1 MSRAFAFRRRRVR
14 RLSALERGVI
24 VAAVVSVAVIQKPDW
39 VGEAL
44 NTDLPPLPAPRAV
57 TEAAAG
63 VFRPVEMADSVLNA
77 ELPPLHTPSAVTN
90 GSAGDISGHARIVD
104 GDGLEIGGQRIRL
117 HGVDAFET
125 RQMCGGSACGRASAD
140 ALRNLVGGRP
150 VDCTEMDRDR
160 YGRIVAVC
168 RAGGQDLGAAQV
180 RQGHAVAYTRY
191 SHRYVLEERAARRE
205 NAGAWAYG
213 FTPPEA
219 WRHAS

>member
-1 MSRAFAFRRRRVR
+1 MSRAFAFRRRRFR

-24 VAAVVSVAVIQKPDW
+24 VAAVVSVAVILKPDW
-39 VGEAL
+39 VGAAL
-44 NTDLPPLPAPRAV
+44 NTDLPALPAPTTAAP
-57 TEAAAG
+57 AAA
-63 VFRPVEMADSVLNA
+63 
-77 ELPPLHTPSAVTN
+77 
-90 GSAGDISGHARIVD
+90 DISGHARVVD

-125 RQMCGGSACGRASAD
+125 RQMCGAHACGRASAD

-150 VDCTEMDRDR
+150 VDCAEMDRDR
-160 YGRIVAVC
+160 YDRIVAVC
-168 RAGGQDLGAAQV
+168 HVGGEDLGAAQV

-191 SHRYVLEERAARRE
+191 SQRYVMEERAARRD

>member
-1 MSRAFAFRRRRVR
+1 MSRAFAFRRRFR

-24 VAAVVSVAVIQKPDW
+24 VAAVVAVAVILKPDW
-39 VGEAL
+39 VDAAL
-44 NTDLPPLPAPRAV
+44 NANPPSVPAPPSP
-57 TEAAAG
+57 TEAVMDMAG
-63 VFRPVEMADSVLNA
+63 HAR
-77 ELPPLHTPSAVTN
+77 
-90 GSAGDISGHARIVD
+90 SAGAPLNDDFPALSQPDPGQAPADISGLARVVD

-125 RQMCGGSACGRASAD
+125 RQMCGPNACGRASAD
-140 ALRNLVGGRP
+140 ALRNLVSGRP
-150 VDCTEMDRDR
+150 VDCAEMDRDR

-168 RAGGQDLGAAQV
+168 HAGGRDLGAAQV

-191 SHRYVLEERAARRE
+191 SRRYVMEERAARRD

-213 FTPPEA
+213 FTAPEA

>member
-1 MSRAFAFRRRRVR
+1 MSRAFAFRRRRFR

-24 VAAVVSVAVIQKPDW
+24 VAAVVSVVVILKPDW
-39 VGEAL
+39 VGAAL
-44 NTDLPPLPAPRAV
+44 NTDLPALPAPTTAAP
-57 TEAAAG
+57 AAA
-63 VFRPVEMADSVLNA
+63 
-77 ELPPLHTPSAVTN
+77 
-90 GSAGDISGHARIVD
+90 DISGHARVVD

-125 RQMCGGSACGRASAD
+125 RQMCGAHACGRASAD

-150 VDCTEMDRDR
+150 VDCAEMDRDR
-160 YGRIVAVC
+160 YDRIVAVC
-168 RAGGQDLGAAQV
+168 HVGGEDLGAAQV

-191 SHRYVLEERAARRE
+191 SQRYVMEERAARRD

>member
-1 MSRAFAFRRRRVR
+1 MSRAFAFRRRRFR

-24 VAAVVSVAVIQKPDW
+24 VAAVVSVAVILKPDR
-39 VGEAL
+39 VGAAL
-44 NTDLPPLPAPRAV
+44 NTDLPALPAP
-57 TEAAAG
+57 TAAA
-63 VFRPVEMADSVLNA
+63 PAA
-77 ELPPLHTPSAVTN
+77 A
-90 GSAGDISGHARIVD
+90 DISGHARVVD

-125 RQMCGGSACGRASAD
+125 RQMCGAHACGRASAD

-150 VDCTEMDRDR
+150 VDCAEMDRDR
-160 YGRIVAVC
+160 YDRIVAVC
-168 RAGGQDLGAAQV
+168 HVGGEDLGAAQV

-191 SHRYVLEERAARRE
+191 SQRYVMEERAARRD

>member
-1 MSRAFAFRRRRVR
+1 MSRAFAFRRRRFR

-24 VAAVVSVAVIQKPDW
+24 VAAVVSVAVILKPDW
-39 VGEAL
+39 VGAAL
-44 NTDLPPLPAPRAV
+44 NTDLPALPAPTTAAP
-57 TEAAAG
+57 AAA
-63 VFRPVEMADSVLNA
+63 
-77 ELPPLHTPSAVTN
+77 
-90 GSAGDISGHARIVD
+90 DISGHARVVD

-125 RQMCGGSACGRASAD
+125 RQMCGAHACGRASAD

-150 VDCTEMDRDR
+150 VDCAEMDRDR
-160 YGRIVAVC
+160 YDRIVAVC
-168 RAGGQDLGAAQV
+168 HVGGEDLGAAQV

-191 SHRYVLEERAARRE
+191 SQRYVMEERAARRE

>member
-1 MSRAFAFRRRRVR
+1 MSRAFAFRRRRFR

-24 VAAVVSVAVIQKPDW
+24 VAAVVSVAVILKPDW
-39 VGEAL
+39 VGAAL
-44 NTDLPPLPAPRAV
+44 NTDLPALPAP
-57 TEAAAG
+57 TAAA
-63 VFRPVEMADSVLNA
+63 PAA
-77 ELPPLHTPSAVTN
+77 A
-90 GSAGDISGHARIVD
+90 DISGHARVVD

-125 RQMCGGSACGRASAD
+125 RQMCGAHACGRASAD

-150 VDCTEMDRDR
+150 VDCAEMDRDR
-160 YGRIVAVC
+160 YDRIVAVC
-168 RAGGQDLGAAQV
+168 HVGGEDLGAAQV

-191 SHRYVLEERAARRE
+191 SQRYVMEERAARRE

>member
-1 MSRAFAFRRRRVR
+1 MSRAFAFRRRRFR
-14 RLSALERGVI
+14 RLSALERGII
-24 VAAVVSVAVIQKPDW
+24 VAAVVSVAVILKPDW
-39 VGEAL
+39 VGAAL
-44 NTDLPPLPAPRAV
+44 NTDLPALPAPTTAAP
-57 TEAAAG
+57 AAA
-63 VFRPVEMADSVLNA
+63 
-77 ELPPLHTPSAVTN
+77 
-90 GSAGDISGHARIVD
+90 DISGHARVVD

-125 RQMCGGSACGRASAD
+125 RQMCGPHACGQASAD

-150 VDCTEMDRDR
+150 VDCAEMDRDR
-160 YGRIVAVC
+160 YDRIVAVC
-168 RAGGQDLGAAQV
+168 HVGGEDLGAAQV

-191 SHRYVLEERAARRE
+191 SQRYVMEERAARRD

>member
-1 MSRAFAFRRRRVR
+1 MSRAFAFRRRRFR

-24 VAAVVSVAVIQKPDW
+24 VAAVVSVAVILKPDW
-39 VGEAL
+39 VGAAL
-44 NTDLPPLPAPRAV
+44 NTDLPALPAP
-57 TEAAAG
+57 TAAA
-63 VFRPVEMADSVLNA
+63 PAA
-77 ELPPLHTPSAVTN
+77 A
-90 GSAGDISGHARIVD
+90 DISGHARVVD

-125 RQMCGGSACGRASAD
+125 RQMCGAHACGRASAD

-150 VDCTEMDRDR
+150 VDCAEMDRDR
-160 YGRIVAVC
+160 YDRIVAVC
-168 RAGGQDLGAAQV
+168 HVGGEDLGAAQV

-191 SHRYVLEERAARRE
+191 SQRYVMEERAARRD

>member
-1 MSRAFAFRRRRVR
+1 MSRAFAFRRRRFR

-24 VAAVVSVAVIQKPDW
+24 VAAVVSVAVILKPDW
-39 VGEAL
+39 VGAAL
-44 NTDLPPLPAPRAV
+44 NTDLPALPAPTTAAP
-57 TEAAAG
+57 AAA
-63 VFRPVEMADSVLNA
+63 
-77 ELPPLHTPSAVTN
+77 
-90 GSAGDISGHARIVD
+90 DISGHARVVD

-125 RQMCGGSACGRASAD
+125 RQMCGPHACGRASAD

-150 VDCTEMDRDR
+150 IDCAEMDRDR
-160 YGRIVAVC
+160 YDRIVAVC
-168 RAGGQDLGAAQV
+168 HVGGEDLGAAQV

-191 SHRYVLEERAARRE
+191 SQRYVMEERAARRD

>member
-1 MSRAFAFRRRRVR
+1 MSRAFAFRRRRFR

-24 VAAVVSVAVIQKPDW
+24 VAAVVSVAVILKPDW
-39 VGEAL
+39 VGAAL
-44 NTDLPPLPAPRAV
+44 NTDLPPLPAPP
-57 TEAAAG
+57 AAA
-63 VFRPVEMADSVLNA
+63 PAA
-77 ELPPLHTPSAVTN
+77 A
-90 GSAGDISGHARIVD
+90 DISGHARVVD

-125 RQMCGGSACGRASAD
+125 RQMCGAHACGRASAD

-150 VDCTEMDRDR
+150 VDCAEMDRDR
-160 YGRIVAVC
+160 YDRIVAVC
-168 RAGGQDLGAAQV
+168 HVGGEDLGAAQV

-191 SHRYVLEERAARRE
+191 SQRYVMEERAARRD

>member
-1 MSRAFAFRRRRVR
+1 MSRAFAFRRRRFR
-14 RLSALERGVI
+14 RLSVLERGVI
-24 VAAVVSVAVIQKPDW
+24 VAAVVSVAVILKPDW
-39 VGEAL
+39 VGAAL
-44 NTDLPPLPAPRAV
+44 NTDLPALPAP
-57 TEAAAG
+57 TAAA
-63 VFRPVEMADSVLNA
+63 PAA
-77 ELPPLHTPSAVTN
+77 A
-90 GSAGDISGHARIVD
+90 DISGHARVVD

-125 RQMCGGSACGRASAD
+125 RQMCGAHACGRASAD

-150 VDCTEMDRDR
+150 VDCAEMDRDR
-160 YGRIVAVC
+160 YDRIVAVC
-168 RAGGQDLGAAQV
+168 HVGGEDLGAAQV

-191 SHRYVLEERAARRE
+191 SQRYVMEERAARRD

>member
-1 MSRAFAFRRRRVR
+1 MSRAFAFRRRRFR

-24 VAAVVSVAVIQKPDW
+24 VAAVVSVAVILKPDW
-39 VGEAL
+39 VGAAL
-44 NTDLPPLPAPRAV
+44 NTDLPALPAP
-57 TEAAAG
+57 TAAA
-63 VFRPVEMADSVLNA
+63 PAA
-77 ELPPLHTPSAVTN
+77 A
-90 GSAGDISGHARIVD
+90 DISGHARVVD

-125 RQMCGGSACGRASAD
+125 RQMCGAHACGRASAD

-150 VDCTEMDRDR
+150 VDCAEMDRDR
-160 YGRIVAVC
+160 YDRIVAICHVD
-168 RAGGQDLGAAQV
+168 GEDLGAAQV

-191 SHRYVLEERAARRE
+191 SQRYVMEERAARRD

>member
-1 MSRAFAFRRRRVR
+1 MSRAFAFRRHRLR

-24 VAAVVSVAVIQKPDW
+24 VVAVVSVAVILKPDW
-39 VGEAL
+39 VDAAL
-44 NTDLPPLPAPRAV
+44 NTDLPPLPP
-57 TEAAAG
+57 AAASAAAD
-63 VFRPVEMADSVLNA
+63 VFAHAD
-77 ELPPLHTPSAVTN
+77 LPQASIPSAASSQAPT
-90 GSAGDISGHARIVD
+90 ADISGHARIVD
-104 GDGLEIGGQRIRL
+104 GDGLVIGGQRIRL

-125 RQMCGGSACGRASAD
+125 RQMCGAHACGRASSD

-160 YGRIVAVC
+160 YGRVVAVC
-168 RAGGQDLGAAQV
+168 HVGGEDLGAAQV

-191 SHRYVLEERAARRE
+191 SRRYVLEERAARRD

>member
-1 MSRAFAFRRRRVR
+1 MSRAFAFRRRRFR

-24 VAAVVSVAVIQKPDW
+24 VAAVVSVAVILKPDW
-39 VGEAL
+39 VGAAL
-44 NTDLPPLPAPRAV
+44 NTDLPALPAPTTAAP
-57 TEAAAG
+57 AAA
-63 VFRPVEMADSVLNA
+63 
-77 ELPPLHTPSAVTN
+77 
-90 GSAGDISGHARIVD
+90 DISGHARVVD

-125 RQMCGGSACGRASAD
+125 RQMCGAHACGRASAD

-150 VDCTEMDRDR
+150 VDCAEMDRDR
-160 YGRIVAVC
+160 YDRIVAICHVD
-168 RAGGQDLGAAQV
+168 GEDLGAAQV

-191 SHRYVLEERAARRE
+191 SQRYVMEERAARRD

>member
-1 MSRAFAFRRRRVR
+1 MSRAFAFRRRRFR

-24 VAAVVSVAVIQKPDW
+24 VAAVVSVAVILKPDW
-39 VGEAL
+39 VGAAL
-44 NTDLPPLPAPRAV
+44 STDLPPLPAPA
-57 TEAAAG
+57 TA
-63 VFRPVEMADSVLNA
+63 
-77 ELPPLHTPSAVTN
+77 
-90 GSAGDISGHARIVD
+90 DISGHARVVD

-125 RQMCGGSACGRASAD
+125 RQMCGAHACGRASAD

-150 VDCTEMDRDR
+150 VDCAEMDRDR
-160 YGRIVAVC
+160 YDRIVAVC
-168 RAGGQDLGAAQV
+168 HVGGEDLGAAQV

-191 SHRYVLEERAARRE
+191 SQRYVMEERAARRD

>member
-1 MSRAFAFRRRRVR
+1 MSRAFAFRRRRFR

-24 VAAVVSVAVIQKPDW
+24 VAAVVSVAVILKPDW
-39 VGEAL
+39 VGAAL
-44 NTDLPPLPAPRAV
+44 NTDLPALPAP
-57 TEAAAG
+57 TAAA
-63 VFRPVEMADSVLNA
+63 PAA
-77 ELPPLHTPSAVTN
+77 A
-90 GSAGDISGHARIVD
+90 DISGHARVVD

-125 RQMCGGSACGRASAD
+125 RQMCGAHACGRASAD

-150 VDCTEMDRDR
+150 VDCAEMDRDR
-160 YGRIVAVC
+160 YDRIVAICHVD
-168 RAGGQDLGAAQV
+168 GEDLGAAQV

-191 SHRYVLEERAARRE
+191 SQRYVMEERAARRE

>member
-1 MSRAFAFRRRRVR
+1 MSRAFAFRRRRFR
-14 RLSALERGVI
+14 RLSALERGII
-24 VAAVVSVAVIQKPDW
+24 VAAVVSVAVILKPDW
-39 VGEAL
+39 VGAAL
-44 NTDLPPLPAPRAV
+44 NTDLPALPAP
-57 TEAAAG
+57 TAAA
-63 VFRPVEMADSVLNA
+63 PAA
-77 ELPPLHTPSAVTN
+77 A
-90 GSAGDISGHARIVD
+90 DISGHARVVD

-125 RQMCGGSACGRASAD
+125 RQMCGAHACGRASAD

-150 VDCTEMDRDR
+150 VDCAEMDRDR
-160 YGRIVAVC
+160 YDRIVAVC
-168 RAGGQDLGAAQV
+168 HVGGEDLGAAQV

-191 SHRYVLEERAARRE
+191 SQRYVMEERAARRD

>member
-1 MSRAFAFRRRRVR
+1 M
-14 RLSALERGVI
+14 I
-24 VAAVVSVAVIQKPDW
+24 VAAVVSVAVILKPDW
-39 VGEAL
+39 VGAAL
-44 NTDLPPLPAPRAV
+44 NTDLPPLP
-57 TEAAAG
+57 
-63 VFRPVEMADSVLNA
+63 PVVA
-77 ELPPLHTPSAVTN
+77 EFDTGQQA
-90 GSAGDISGHARIVD
+90 DISGHARIVD

-125 RQMCGGSACGRASAD
+125 RQMCGPHACGRASAD

-168 RAGGQDLGAAQV
+168 HAGGQDLGAAQV
-180 RQGHAVAYTRY
+180 RRGHAVAYTRY
-191 SHRYVLEERAARRE
+191 SQRYVLEERAARRE

-213 FTPPEA
+213 FTPPED

>member
-1 MSRAFAFRRRRVR
+1 MSRAFAFRRRRFR
-14 RLSALERGVI
+14 RLSALERGII
-24 VAAVVSVAVIQKPDW
+24 VAAVVSVAVILKPDW
-39 VGEAL
+39 VGAAL
-44 NTDLPPLPAPRAV
+44 NTDLPALPAP
-57 TEAAAG
+57 TAAA
-63 VFRPVEMADSVLNA
+63 PAA
-77 ELPPLHTPSAVTN
+77 A
-90 GSAGDISGHARIVD
+90 DISGHARVVD

-125 RQMCGGSACGRASAD
+125 RQMCGAHACGRASAD

-150 VDCTEMDRDR
+150 VDCAEMDRDR
-160 YGRIVAVC
+160 YDRIVAVC
-168 RAGGQDLGAAQV
+168 HVGGEDLGAAQV

-191 SHRYVLEERAARRE
+191 SQRYVMEERAARRE

>member
-1 MSRAFAFRRRRVR
+1 MSRAFAFRRHRLR

-24 VAAVVSVAVIQKPDW
+24 VVAVVSVAVILKPDW
-39 VGEAL
+39 VDAAL
-44 NTDLPPLPAPRAV
+44 NTDLPPLPP
-57 TEAAAG
+57 AAASAAAD
-63 VFRPVEMADSVLNA
+63 VFAHAD
-77 ELPPLHTPSAVTN
+77 LPQASIPSAASSQAPT
-90 GSAGDISGHARIVD
+90 ADISGHARIVD
-104 GDGLEIGGQRIRL
+104 GDGLVIGGLRIRL

-125 RQMCGGSACGRASAD
+125 RQMCGAHACGRASAD

-150 VDCTEMDRDR
+150 VDCAEMDRDR
-160 YGRIVAVC
+160 YDRIVAVC
-168 RAGGQDLGAAQV
+168 HVGGEDLGAAQV

-191 SHRYVLEERAARRE
+191 SQRYVMEERAARRD

>member
-1 MSRAFAFRRRRVR
+1 MSRAFAFRRRRFR

-24 VAAVVSVAVIQKPDW
+24 VAAVVSVAVILKPDW
-39 VGEAL
+39 VGAAL
-44 NTDLPPLPAPRAV
+44 NTDLPALPAP
-57 TEAAAG
+57 TAAA
-63 VFRPVEMADSVLNA
+63 PAA
-77 ELPPLHTPSAVTN
+77 A
-90 GSAGDISGHARIVD
+90 DISGHARVVD

-125 RQMCGGSACGRASAD
+125 RQMCGAHACGRASAD

-150 VDCTEMDRDR
+150 VDCAEMDRDR
-160 YGRIVAVC
+160 YDRIVAICHV
-168 RAGGQDLGAAQV
+168 GGEDLGAAQV

-191 SHRYVLEERAARRE
+191 SQRYVMEERAARRD

>member
-1 MSRAFAFRRRRVR
+1 MSRASAFRRRRFR
-14 RLSALERGVI
+14 PLSGLERGII
-24 VAAVVSVAVIQKPDW
+24 VAAVVSVVVILKPGW
-39 VGEAL
+39 VE
-44 NTDLPPLPAPRAV
+44 NTLSADLP
-57 TEAAAG
+57 T
-63 VFRPVEMADSVLNA
+63 
-77 ELPPLHTPSAVTN
+77 LPPIP
-90 GSAGDISGHARIVD
+90 AGFETEQQADISGHARIVD

-117 HGVDAFET
+117 HGVDAFEA
-125 RQMCGGSACGRASAD
+125 RQMCGAHACGRASAN

-150 VDCTEMDRDR
+150 VDCVEMDRDR

-168 RAGGQDLGAAQV
+168 HVGSQDLGAAQV

-191 SHRYVLEERAARRE
+191 SQRYVLEERAARRD

>member
-1 MSRAFAFRRRRVR
+1 MSRAFAFRRRRFR

-24 VAAVVSVAVIQKPDW
+24 VAAVVSVAVILKPDW
-39 VGEAL
+39 VGAAL
-44 NTDLPPLPAPRAV
+44 NTDLPALPAPTTAAP
-57 TEAAAG
+57 AAA
-63 VFRPVEMADSVLNA
+63 
-77 ELPPLHTPSAVTN
+77 
-90 GSAGDISGHARIVD
+90 DISGHARVVD

-125 RQMCGGSACGRASAD
+125 RQMCGAHACGRASAD

-150 VDCTEMDRDR
+150 VDCAEMDRDR
-160 YGRIVAVC
+160 YDRIVAICHV
-168 RAGGQDLGAAQV
+168 GGEDLGAAQV

-191 SHRYVLEERAARRE
+191 SQRYVMEERAARRE

>member
-1 MSRAFAFRRRRVR
+1 MSRAFAFRRRRFR

-24 VAAVVSVAVIQKPDW
+24 VAAVVSVVVILKPDW
-39 VGEAL
+39 VGAAL
-44 NTDLPPLPAPRAV
+44 NTDLPALPAP
-57 TEAAAG
+57 TAAA
-63 VFRPVEMADSVLNA
+63 PAA
-77 ELPPLHTPSAVTN
+77 A
-90 GSAGDISGHARIVD
+90 DISGHARVVD

-125 RQMCGGSACGRASAD
+125 RQMCGAHACGRASAD

-150 VDCTEMDRDR
+150 VDCAEMDRDR
-160 YGRIVAVC
+160 YDRIVAVC
-168 RAGGQDLGAAQV
+168 HVGGEDLGAAQV

-191 SHRYVLEERAARRE
+191 SQRYVMEERAARRD